1 MYTYIAAIRALPG
14 KEAELSEFII
24 QLCNEIRKEPGC
36 VMIMPHHS
44 KDDPAEIVIYEKYV
58 DEQAYAVH
66 SQAEYM
72 RESGKRFKE
81 LLAAPA
87 QIKFL
92 TDL

>member
-1 MYTYIAAIRALPG
+1 MYIYIATIKALPG

-44 KDDPAEIVIYEKYV
+44 MDDPAEIVIYEKYL

-66 SQAEYM
+66 SQAKYM
-72 RESGKRFKE
+72 RESGKRFKD
-81 LLAAPA
+81 LLAGPA
-87 QIKFL
+87 QIMFL
-92 TDL
+92 SDL